1 MTMIGNIY
9 TEAARA
15 NWATVP
21 GRKVLPE
28 YDENGNPT
36 KITFLDNNTVV
47 FVQYFTYDENS
58 NATSIE
64 CKSE

>member
-1 MTMIGNIY
+1 MLGNIY

-21 GRKVLPE
+21 GHDLLLENDP
-28 YDENGNPT
+28 NGNPT

-47 FVQYFTYDENS
+47 FVQYLTYTDG
-58 NATSIE
+58 AVTKVE
-64 CKSE
+64 CKAQ

>member
-1 MTMIGNIY
+1 MLGNIY

-21 GRKVLPE
+21 GRKVLPV

-36 KITFLDNNTVV
+36 TITFLDNNTVV
-47 FVQYFTYDENS
+47 FVQYFTYDENG
-58 NATSIE
+58 NATTIE

>member
-1 MTMIGNIY
+1 MIGNIY

-21 GRKVLPE
+21 GTKVLPV

-36 KITFLDNNTVV
+36 KITFLYNNTVV